1 MERIEKRVTFRIYGQ
16 AGDISDQDLLV
27 ETLII
32 RRLEA
37 LEKLGRNGV
46 STWILGAIK
55 NQFILEQGFD
65 TTKPKQALT
74 PPPKTPR
81 VTPPP
86 KTTPVAE
93 IQEITHSEKSDWS
106 ADDSA
111 GKFRIG

>member
-74 PPPKTPR
+74 PPPKT
-81 VTPPP
+81 
-86 KTTPVAE
+86 TPVAE
-93 IQEITHSEKSDWS
+93 IQEITNSEKSDWTADNS
-106 ADDSA
+106 AS
-111 GKFRIG
+111 KFRIG